1 MKKPKVERA
10 PDVADEVP
18 WSDNITPYDDQHTI
32 TYFRLLDADVEG
44 ADWQE
49 VARIVLHRDPLAEPE
64 RARHCWEDH
73 LRRARWMTEIGYRR
87 ILAQQWDTLQ

>member
-49 VARIVLHRDPLAEPE
+49 VARIVQHSMAETCENPTKSYE
-64 RARHCWEDH
+64 NP
-73 LRRARWMTEIGYRR
+73 
-87 ILAQQWDTLQ
+87 